1 MNLRQTTLELGRFAM
16 NSNTLAGT
24 LEEKL
29 RAVKGAGFGAI
40 VLSGAD
46 LVGHPEGVEVAV
58 EVVAESGLR
67 VSAFQMLHDFEGL
80 SGHMLDY
87 KVDIARSLFEMMRS
101 IGAPLLIVA
110 STTSPHASGDPH
122 KMAEDLAMLG
132 SLAALPGI
140 RIAYGALAWGRWIS
154 EYTAAW
160 NVVKLT
166 GHANV
171 GLAIDSF
178 HVLARGTPR
187 EAFDA
192 IPGEKIF
199 LVQLADYLWDLEDV
213 IETARH
219 HRVFPS
225 EGNHNAAIVDLVERI
240 ERSDYRGDYSFDVVN
255 DDYAHLP
262 AAAVAARGRKAAT
275 WLCAQTPTK
284 LVSH

>member
-1 MNLRQTTLELGRFAM
+1 MNLRDSTLELGRFAI

-40 VLSGAD
+40 VLSGGD
-46 LVGHPEGVEVAV
+46 LVGHPDGVEVAV
-58 EVVAESGLR
+58 ELVAESGLR
-67 VSAFQMLHDFEGL
+67 VCAFQMLHDFEGL

-87 KVDIARSLFEMMRS
+87 KIDIARSLFEMMRS

-132 SLAALPGI
+132 TLAALPGI

-160 NVVKLT
+160 NVVKLAD
-166 GHANV
+166 HANV

-187 EAFDA
+187 EAFDG

-225 EGNHNAAIVDLVERI
+225 EGNHNAAIVDLVEHI
-240 ERSDYRGDYSFDVVN
+240 ERAGYRGDYSFDVVN

-262 AAAVAARGRKAAT
+262 PVAVAARGRKAAT
-275 WLCAQTPTK
+275 WLCAQAPTR
-284 LVSH
+284 LASH

>member
-1 MNLRQTTLELGRFAM
+1 MNLRDSTLELGRFAM

-40 VLSGAD
+40 VLSGGD
-46 LVGHPEGVEVAV
+46 LVGHPDGVEVAV
-58 EVVAESGLR
+58 ELVTESGLR
-67 VSAFQMLHDFEGL
+67 VCAFQMLHDFEGL

-87 KVDIARSLFEMMRS
+87 KIDIARSLFEMMRS

-110 STTSPHASGDPH
+110 STTSPHASSEPR

-132 SLAALPGI
+132 TLAALPGI

-160 NVVKLT
+160 NVVKLAD
-166 GHANV
+166 HANV

-187 EAFDA
+187 EGFDA

-225 EGNHNAAIVDLVERI
+225 EGNHNAAIVDLVEHI
-240 ERSDYRGDYSFDVVN
+240 ERAGYRGDYSFDVVN

-275 WLCAQTPTK
+275 WLCAQAPAR
-284 LVSH
+284 LASR